1 MAVLSADQFPGAEQQ
16 PLAYPGLRPKF
27 SYVYYQNKVY
37 KIMPRGGSYADMW
50 VDDRTVQVSLDDFL
64 AKRGNAT
71 LDQRHA
77 VLAVGSNGCPGRLA
91 EKYRHQPQVALPVFV
106 GTLADAA
113 VVYSRRL
120 VIYGALPATYLY
132 QPHTV
137 SWLSVTMLTG
147 EQLEHMD
154 KTEDLGHLY
163 LRIEVPGQFRV
174 EDGPKISGLTAYLDR
189 NILTYQGKP
198 VRLKM
203 FARQGPDWPIMD
215 EPEVLS
221 LVFDQAG
228 LLLGEPI
235 ETRHSRLVADK
246 RLKQKL
252 GRFLDMQMGALSVD
266 KEGHL
271 VDEHL
276 SGGRGG
282 LTTEEDV

>member
-1 MAVLSADQFPGAEQQ
+1 
-16 PLAYPGLRPKF
+16 
-27 SYVYYQNKVY
+27 
-37 KIMPRGGSYADMW
+37 
-50 VDDRTVQVSLDDFL
+50 
-64 AKRGNAT
+64 
-71 LDQRHA
+71 
-77 VLAVGSNGCPGRLA
+77 
-91 EKYRHQPQVALPVFV
+91 
-106 GTLADAA
+106 
-113 VVYSRRL
+113 
-120 VIYGALPATYLY
+120 
-132 QPHTV
+132 
-137 SWLSVTMLTG
+137 
-147 EQLEHMD
+147 MD
-154 KTEDLGHLY
+154 KTEDLGHSY

-174 EDGPKISGLTAYLDR
+174 EDGPRISGLTAYLDR
-189 NILTYQGKP
+189 NILTCQGKP

-252 GRFLDMQMGALSVD
+252 GRFLDMQMGVLSVD

-276 SGGRGG
+276 SRGSGGP
-282 LTTEEDV
+282 TT